1 MKNNKNILCINTGG
15 TFNKQYN
22 ELNGSLVIKKNNDF
36 IKRILSKSKINN
48 IEVKGIIY
56 KDSLDMTNEDRK
68 LLLDFI
74 NQTKYKKI
82 LIIHGTDTMDQT
94 ALFLDQNIKD
104 KQIVLTGAMVP
115 YSINKVEAVS
125 NMMMGYGYLLSNK
138 KNGVFISMHGLVEKY
153 KKIKKNRELGL
164 FECH

>member
-1 MKNNKNILCINTGG
+1 
-15 TFNKQYN
+15 
-22 ELNGSLVIKKNNDF
+22 
-36 IKRILSKSKINN
+36 
-48 IEVKGIIY
+48 
-56 KDSLDMTNEDRK
+56 MTNEDRK

-104 KQIVLTGAMVP
+104 KQIIFTGAMVP